1 MINMFNNSNI
11 YRICIDKYTNY
22 ELVLLVSSFLFGIF
36 CCETSIVCKDFTYVV
51 ENQAIIFT
59 FIWTNSL
66 EYLTDSRQR
75 LRHFEEKYEVE
86 KAWIAKLNTFFS
98 YLPRKIAKINSCEI
112 PSCQKREIKS
122 LDFITPR
129 TLFLSPSHP
138 SLWKVLFD
146 PVTSDKLIVFQVF
159 MKPWNSKQ

>member
-1 MINMFNNSNI
+1 MYQQIHKLWTGLTCKFFPFWYLLLWNI
-11 YRICIDKYTNY
+11 
-22 ELVLLVSSFLFGIF
+22 
-36 CCETSIVCKDFTYVV
+36 
-51 ENQAIIFT
+51 
-59 FIWTNSL
+59 NSL
-66 EYLTDSRQR
+66 QRFHICSRESSYNLHLHLNKF
-75 LRHFEEKYEVE
+75 LRISYGQSSKVKTFWRIR
-86 KAWIAKLNTFFS
+86 WIWESLNREIEHPFFS

-129 TLFLSPSHP
+129 TLFLPPSHP

-146 PVTSDKLIVFQVF
+146 PITSDKLIVLQVF